1 MGSLAFEMDAKWQN
15 MHNRFTVIGFPI
27 SSNPSSFF
35 CSHDDFPLCQSSW
48 FQFGITQLSA
58 GPAASV
64 TYIGT
69 TQSGYHLRRASPLSI
84 QWFSSLTGHT
94 SLHFDDS
101 QVFARITFTLLS
113 PRLGIFFLSHRTG
126 VRSVRVGGFS
136 IFSFEF
142 ALTVIHSVFTPQY

>member
-1 MGSLAFEMDAKWQN
+1 MDAKWQN
-15 MHNRFTVIGFPI
+15 MHNRFTAIGFPT

-35 CSHDDFPLCQSSW
+35 CSHDAFPLCQSSW
-48 FQFGITQLSA
+48 FRCGITRLSA

-69 TQSGYHLRRASPLSI
+69 TQFGYHPQRASPLSI

-101 QVFARITFTLLS
+101 QVFARITFTLLR
-113 PRLGIFFLSHRTG
+113 PRLGFFSFSLRAG